1 MEGKKMNPLKA
12 SQRIIAGTYLLIKS
26 KHQHRQ
32 NNIWVFGE
40 WFGEKC
46 NDNCMYLANY
56 VANQYPNIK
65 IFWVT
70 KPGTDISRLS
80 KRISVIAMDSKTS
93 FKVLAQAGVA
103 VVGQNFYDLS
113 STGYNYVQGACT
125 VLLWHGVPWKRIGYD
140 ATCSMTWFIR
150 FYDNLIDV
158 LQSAK
163 FYLTLS
169 DKYSKVLETAYHAHS
184 SSLIKAGYPRN
195 SIFYYPIQIN
205 EARQFVLSKLSRLT
219 NIKLSENTKI
229 ITYMPTF
236 RNNGTIYSFHDF
248 RNGGYLNQLL
258 EKYNAIIVQKAHYV
272 NQKLDNSRAL
282 KTEARIIDLDDIDAQ
297 RLLCA
302 TDLLITD
309 YSSCFFDYLLLDR
322 PVVYFLYD
330 YEYYRDRD
338 RGLYYPKE
346 DVVAGSV
353 AANEEELIKDIF
365 ENLKYPNLYKKRREK
380 IRSEFLTYENISNCE
395 SITKQIFEK
404 LKK

>member
-1 MEGKKMNPLKA
+1 MNPLKA

-70 KPGTDISRLS
+70 KPDTDISRLS

-140 ATCSMTWFIR
+140 ATRSMTWFIR

-195 SIFYYPIQIN
+195 SIFYSPIQIN